1 MEETKNENEQQ
12 INFQNEEEKS
22 NYNFL
27 LNEFTKY
34 GYSEDNLISQS
45 ELNLFFQRKSQK
57 NNLDNNLSE
66 KLFNFLNLN
75 KFSVITIS
83 QFISGFI
90 QIYKEFRKKSDE
102 LHKEY
107 LEEKQLYENI
117 LNMCKKYQNEKLN
130 EEGFCENA
138 KLSGEIVDLNC
149 NIDLE
154 GIQEIIVKIIYREQ
168 EQEIKQKIINGQK
181 NEIDNKKFEF
191 NASSKKDNLKFILMT
206 INNSNDTSEIG
217 SKTYS
222 LEEIVNQDPFLIKVE
237 ISSEEKE
244 EENKDNIAFIIQAK
258 LQ

>member
-45 ELNLFFQRKSQK
+45 ELNLFFQRKSQN
-57 NNLDNNLSE
+57 NNLDNDLSE

-83 QFISGFI
+83 QFISSFI

-107 LEEKQLYENI
+107 
-117 LNMCKKYQNEKLN
+117 
-130 EEGFCENA
+130 
-138 KLSGEIVDLNC
+138 
-149 NIDLE
+149 
-154 GIQEIIVKIIYREQ
+154 
-168 EQEIKQKIINGQK
+168 
-181 NEIDNKKFEF
+181 
-191 NASSKKDNLKFILMT
+191 
-206 INNSNDTSEIG
+206 
-217 SKTYS
+217 
-222 LEEIVNQDPFLIKVE
+222 
-237 ISSEEKE
+237 
-244 EENKDNIAFIIQAK
+244 
-258 LQ
+258 